1 MVIEKAKVPSQNMF
15 WEDLVLFSVVKIPRH
30 VKKIYISILKK
41 EPSQAFLKPVKNR
54 KREETN
60 GQRSKNVK
68 PVCVLL

>member
-41 EPSQAFLKPVKNR
+41 EPSQAF
-54 KREETN
+54 
-60 GQRSKNVK
+60 
-68 PVCVLL
+68 